1 MKYNILNNKD
11 KEPKTESVC
20 SEESEEFIDA
30 ELGLSEDHFSR
41 PEGYFGYSAT
51 EELEMAIENCKDMIL
66 ETSEKSE
73 KRKKLVMKLIQLRL
87 KLQEIKEGEPVPET
101 DVKVVMGHKFELRH
115 MERSHQY
122 CDKCCKVIWGV
133 LNGWLHCKNC
143 SFKCHNKCF
152 SFLTRTCA
160 YLKVTENPSYIM
172 DICPEV
178 GLASQCYKCAECKR
192 KLLNK
197 EGYHSPRI
205 CDYNGHYY
213 CSFCHWNSQSII
225 PARVIHNWDFEPRKV
240 CRASL
245 QFLRLMKRKPIL
257 NLKELNPMLF
267 SFVEDLNKVKKLR
280 EEILLMKKYF
290 LSCHVA
296 SQGKLLLQ
304 LKTRQHFVENADVYS
319 IKDLIDLHSGVLI
332 EYLQNVY
339 SIFTGHIT
347 KECEGC
353 RGKGFICEVC
363 KEDEVIFPFEDR
375 TSSCTQCY
383 TVFHKECY
391 MKRKSCCPKCE
402 RRAKQNSQCKNV

>member
-1 MKYNILNNKD
+1 MDETCDILSSEFSVIDGLNKISVNDNIKTVCMLKAPNSSDGNTVLNCNPVNEKLEKD
-11 KEPKTESVC
+11 KESKAESVC
-20 SEESEEFIDA
+20 SDDSEGLIDA

-41 PEGYFGYSAT
+41 PEGYFGYSAV

-66 ETSEKSE
+66 ESSEKSE
-73 KRKKLVMKLIQLRL
+73 KRKKLVMKLIQLRM

-101 DVKVVMGHKFELRH
+101 DVKVVMGHKFELRQ

-122 CDKCCKVIWGV
+122 CDRCCNVIWGV
-133 LNGWLHCKNC
+133 VNGWLYCKNC
-143 SFKCHNKCF
+143 SFKCHNKCLN
-152 SFLTRTCA
+152 FLTRTCA

-172 DICPEV
+172 DLCPEV
-178 GLASQCYKCAECKR
+178 GLASQCYKCVECKR
-192 KLLNK
+192 RLLNK

-267 SFVEDLNKVKKLR
+267 SFVEELNKVK
-280 EEILLMKKYF
+280 
-290 LSCHVA
+290 
-296 SQGKLLLQ
+296 
-304 LKTRQHFVENADVYS
+304 
-319 IKDLIDLHSGVLI
+319 
-332 EYLQNVY
+332 
-339 SIFTGHIT
+339 
-347 KECEGC
+347 GC

-375 TSSCTQCY
+375 TSSCIQCY

-391 MKRKSCCPKCE
+391 LKRKSCCPKCE
-402 RRAKQNSQCKNV
+402 RRAKQNSQCENI